1 MFVQK
6 ESINE
11 DFKKENA
18 KTGIGRGQ
26 VLKEIRNDCYA
37 KRVVKL

>member
-11 DFKKENA
+11 HFKKGKA
-18 KTGIGRGQ
+18 KTGIGHGQ

-37 KRVVKL
+37 KEW